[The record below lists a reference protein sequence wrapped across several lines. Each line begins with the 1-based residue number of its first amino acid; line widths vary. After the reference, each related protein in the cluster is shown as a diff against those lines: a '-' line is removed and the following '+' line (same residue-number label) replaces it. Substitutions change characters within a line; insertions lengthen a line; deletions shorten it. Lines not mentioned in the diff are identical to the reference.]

1 LFAPMKAPA
10 ALRPDHEPR
19 PSWLTRFRVRWRRL
33 DLDAELAGGAD
44 PEQTEELALRAQQLQ
59 EPETRQRLAIGIENV
74 FRLATIGPGPG
85 ATTALSVAAFDRNRV
100 AANEPGLAY
109 LAEKLRAQGPHGVR
123 GLAMASVLY
132 EDAASPLYAK
142 TDVDKLKPAVRAA
155 IAALEDSPADLV
167 GVGSSSGQ
175 QRPG

>member
-1 LFAPMKAPA
+1 MPAPYFTD
-10 ALRPDHEPR
+10 ALRPGQESR
-19 PSWLTRFRVRWRRL
+19 PSWLTRFRVRWKRL
-33 DLDAELAGGAD
+33 ELDAELAGGAD

-59 EPETRQRLAIGIENV
+59 EPATGQRLAIGIENV

-109 LAEKLRAQGPHGVR
+109 LAEKLRAQEPHGVR

-132 EDAASPLYAK
+132 EDSAGPLYAK
-142 TDVDKLKPAVRAA
+142 TDVDTLKPAVRTA
-155 IAALEDSPADLV
+155 IAALEASPAELV
-167 GVGSSSGQ
+167 GMGSSSDQ
-175 QRPG
+175 